1 MSVSEMANLTKSEY
15 EKYITIEGMKIR
27 YLVKG
32 AGSPVLLLHGY
43 AYFLETWDFN
53 LRPLS
58 QHYQVYA
65 MDLPGHGLSDKPDV
79 AYNIFFFTKFVT
91 DFMQALG
98 LEHASLI
105 GHSMGGQIS
114 LSVAIN
120 FPRKV
125 DKLVLETAAGLS
137 HDVSLLHKICSL
149 PVLGSADTKESPIK
163 TALGQRMKREFYNP
177 DFVAKEIV
185 DLSYQFMQQMPET
198 RRVLLSILHHSV
210 TADGLRPEVV
220 MVDRLHLVKSPA
232 LLIHGAQDAI
242 HPVEMSQNACRL
254 IPNARLKVIDQ
265 CGHCPHIEKAAEFNE
280 AVISFL
286 EANEPGYLSA

>member
-43 AYFLETWDFN
+43 AHFLETWDFN

-65 MDLPGHGLSDKPDV
+65 MDLPGHGLSDKPGV
-79 AYNIFFFTKFVT
+79 AYNIFFFTRFVI

-98 LEHASLI
+98 IEHAGLI

-114 LSVAIN
+114 LNVAVN
-120 FPRKV
+120 FPGKV
-125 DKLVLETAAGLS
+125 DSLVLETAAGLS

-149 PVLGSADTKESPIK
+149 PVLGSADTRESPIK
-163 TALGQRMKREFYNP
+163 TALGQRMKREFYHP
-177 DFVAKEIV
+177 DFAAREIV
-185 DLSYQFMQQMPET
+185 DLGYRFMEQMPET

-232 LLIHGAQDAI
+232 LLIHGAQDEI
-242 HPVEMSQNACRL
+242 HPVELSQNACCL
-254 IPNARLKVIDQ
+254 IPNARLKVIGE

-286 EANEPGYLSA
+286 KANQPSSLSV

>member
-1 MSVSEMANLTKSEY
+1 MNVSEMANLTKSEY
-15 EKYITIEGMKIR
+15 EKYVTIDGMKIR
-27 YLVKG
+27 YTVKG
-32 AGSPVLLLHGY
+32 VGSPLLLLHGFGE
-43 AYFLETWDFN
+43 FLETWDLN

-58 QHYQVYA
+58 EHYQVYA
-65 MDLPGHGLSDKPDV
+65 VDLPGHGLSDKPEV
-79 AYNIFFFTKFVT
+79 TYNIFFFTKFVT

-98 LEHASLI
+98 IEHASLI

-114 LSVAIN
+114 LNVAIN
-120 FPRKV
+120 FPEKV
-125 DKLVLETAAGLS
+125 DKLVLETSVGLAN
-137 HDVSLLHKICSL
+137 DVSLVRRLCSV
-149 PVLGSADTKESPIK
+149 PVLSSADAKESGVK
-163 TALGQRMKREFYNP
+163 AALEQRMKREFYNP

-185 DLSYQFMQQMPET
+185 DLSHRFLEQMPET
-198 RRVLLSILHHSV
+198 KRVLLSILHHSV

-242 HPVEMSQNACRL
+242 HPLEMSQNACRL

>member
-1 MSVSEMANLTKSEY
+1 MNVSEMANLTKSEY

-43 AYFLETWDFN
+43 AHFLETWDFN

-58 QHYQVYA
+58 EHYQVYA
-65 MDLPGHGLSDKPDV
+65 MDLPGHGLSDKPEV
-79 AYNIFFFTKFVT
+79 TYNIFFFTRFVI

-98 LEHASLI
+98 IEHASLV

-114 LSVAIN
+114 LNVAIN
-120 FPRKV
+120 FPQKV
-125 DKLVLETAAGLS
+125 DRLVLETAAGLS
-137 HDVSLLHKICSL
+137 HDVSLLHKMCSM
-149 PVLGSADTKESPIK
+149 PVLRSTDTQDSPIK
-163 TALGQRMKREFYNP
+163 TALGRRMKREFYNP

-185 DLSYQFMQQMPET
+185 DLSYRFMEQMPET

-242 HPVEMSQNACRL
+242 HPLEMSQNACRL

>member
-1 MSVSEMANLTKSEY
+1 MNVSEMEDLTKSEY
-15 EKYITIEGMKIR
+15 EKYITVDGMKIR
-27 YLVKG
+27 YLVRG

-43 AYFLETWDFN
+43 AHFLETWDFN

-58 QHYQVYA
+58 EHYQVYA
-65 MDLPGHGLSDKPDV
+65 VDLPGHGLSDKPEV
-79 AYNIFFFTKFVT
+79 AYNLSFFTRFVIN
-91 DFMQALG
+91 FMQALG
-98 LEHASLI
+98 IEHASLI
-105 GHSMGGQIS
+105 GHSIGGLIS
-114 LSVAIN
+114 LNVVIN
-120 FPRKV
+120 FPEKV
-125 DKLVLETAAGLS
+125 DRLVLETAAGLS
-137 HDVSLLHKICSL
+137 HDVSLLHRMCSM

-163 TALGQRMKREFYNP
+163 TALEHRMKREFYNP

-220 MVDRLHLVKSPA
+220 MVDRLHLVESPA
-232 LLIHGAQDAI
+232 LLIHGVQDAI
-242 HPVEMSQNACRL
+242 HPPELSQNACRL

>member
-1 MSVSEMANLTKSEY
+1 MNVSEMANLTKSEY

-43 AYFLETWDFN
+43 AHFLETWDLN

-58 QHYQVYA
+58 EHYQVYA
-65 MDLPGHGLSDKPDV
+65 MDLPGHGLSDKPEV
-79 AYNIFFFTKFVT
+79 AYSIFFFTRFVT

-98 LEHASLI
+98 IEHAGLI

-114 LSVAIN
+114 LNVAIN
-120 FPRKV
+120 FPQKV
-125 DKLVLETAAGLS
+125 DRLVLETAAGLS
-137 HDVSLLHKICSL
+137 HDVSLLHKMCSM

-163 TALGQRMKREFYNP
+163 AALEQRMKREFYNP

-185 DLSYQFMQQMPET
+185 DLSHRFLEQMPET
-198 RRVLLSILHHSV
+198 KRVLLSILHHSV

-220 MVDRLHLVKSPA
+220 MVDRLHLVKSPT

-242 HPVEMSQNACRL
+242 HPPEMSRNACRL